1 LVLMVKR
8 FLAKAAATAAIGL
21 AVWYGA
27 TYSDTYRTADG
38 TKFVEYNRWPKAG
51 TTCSYFSWDDINQ
64 FPLVCGPTKLMREVG
79 KYKK

>member
-1 LVLMVKR
+1 MVKR
-8 FLAKAAATAAIGL
+8 FLARAATTAAIGF
-21 AVWYGA
+21 AVWYVA
-27 TYSDTYRTADG
+27 TYSDTYQKNG

-64 FPLVCGPTKLMREVG
+64 FPLVCGPTKLMRDAG